1 MTIDGVI
8 IRNNEGGKGPS
19 TDGIDIDSSR
29 KVLVEHA
36 DIDVNDDALCLKAG
50 RDSDGLRVNRPT
62 TDIVL
67 RDSIIRR
74 GAAAVTIGSE
84 TSGGF
89 RNIEAYQPDR
99 VGGRSLRSALQVCP
113 YSRRNH
119 PRYPDP

>member
-1 MTIDGVI
+1 M
-8 IRNNEGGKGPS
+8 
-19 TDGIDIDSSR
+19 
-29 KVLVEHA
+29 LVEHA

-62 TDIVL
+62 EHMVL

-89 RNIEAYQPDR
+89 RGHRSVQHYGAVRGAI
-99 VGGRSLRSALQVCP
+99 GRALQVCP
-113 YSRRNH
+113 HARGNRQ
-119 PRYPDP
+119 RYPYS